1 MQSAELL
8 LAKEREDEAG
18 SPPLRARIAWV
29 RLAARNRT
37 SVDLQN
43 VRKMNFSKKHQDLL
57 WVYLMLLAVTLLLL
71 LLYWVLPSSKP

>member
-1 MQSAELL
+1 MKQ
-8 LAKEREDEAG
+8 RP
-18 SPPLRARIAWV
+18 PPLRARIAWV
-29 RLAARNRT
+29 RLAARNRK

-57 WVYLMLLAVTLLLL
+57 WIYLMLLAVTLVLL